1 MSESHCMR
9 FVTCASETRFRA
21 SGGASSDGARGLI
34 VMAAWGCGAV
44 MMSLCGEGLRLAPRG
59 AAILVVAAC
68 CDQAKARGQ
77 PASLH
82 CRAGRVSSHRAA
94 SMVQLCCSHA
104 AAQAG
109 QPQTPVL
116 AIPRRELCYHGQT
129 SAFISKKGEKPVP
142 RPVINLE
149 QSFLRPFLRLEALA
163 FY

>member
-21 SGGASSDGARGLI
+21 SGGASIDGARGLI

-44 MMSLCGEGLRLAPRG
+44 IMSLCGEGLRLAPRG

-94 SMVQLCCSHA
+94 SMVQLGYSQ

-109 QPQTPVL
+109 QPQTPDSGNTSPGTVL
-116 AIPRRELCYHGQT
+116 PGQT
-129 SAFISKKGEKPVP
+129 SAFISEKGEKPVP

-149 QSFLRPFLRLEALA
+149 QSFLRPFLWLEALA

>member
-21 SGGASSDGARGLI
+21 SGGASIDGARGLI

-68 CDQAKARGQ
+68 CDQAKAMGQ

-82 CRAGRVSSHRAA
+82 KPRGLPF
-94 SMVQLCCSHA
+94 VQPGSLGFHLTSCSDA
-104 AAQAG
+104 AAPTG
-109 QPQTPVL
+109 SL
-116 AIPRRELCYHGQT
+116 KAIL
-129 SAFISKKGEKPVP
+129 
-142 RPVINLE
+142 
-149 QSFLRPFLRLEALA
+149 
-163 FY
+163 

>member
-21 SGGASSDGARGLI
+21 SGGASSDGDCGLI

-59 AAILVVAAC
+59 AAILVC
-68 CDQAKARGQ
+68 YWSGQAMGQ

-149 QSFLRPFLRLEALA
+149 QSFLRPFLWLEALA

>member
-1 MSESHCMR
+1 M
-9 FVTCASETRFRA
+9 
-21 SGGASSDGARGLI
+21 
-34 VMAAWGCGAV
+34 W
-44 MMSLCGEGLRLAPRG
+44 
-59 AAILVVAAC
+59 
-68 CDQAKARGQ
+68 Q

-82 CRAGRVSSHRAA
+82 CRAGRVSSHRAD
-94 SMVQLCCSHA
+94 SMVQLGCCQA

-109 QPQTPVL
+109 QPQTPE